1 MFIRGGECDSRVLS
15 ERGDSMQCDIAKGDE
30 RGKNDTGDNE
40 YIGGG
45 GRVYSVWHWG
55 VLAGIIGGWYTHY
68 MCFLIPGWQ
77 FNYVINHCVVGGI
90 WGFGYRG
97 LYRIIDRGVLE
108 KIGPKGAM
116 GVMKGLTGKISTL
129 QSGAV
134 YNYVLIMI
142 VFAVLFIVSFGDIG
156 GIMVEKGD
164 TLDLKSGGYGF
175 EAHWCAGGRFLEYGR
190 KD

>member
-1 MFIRGGECDSRVLS
+1 MKEVIVCNVILPKVTSGVKMIPVIMSILGGVGGFIAYG
-15 ERGDSMQCDIAKGDE
+15 
-30 RGKNDTGDNE
+30 
-40 YIGGG
+40 IGGFSG
-45 GRVYSVWHWG
+45 YNRGVVYALYVFFN
-55 VLAGIIGGWYTHY
+55 T
-68 MCFLIPGWQ
+68 GWQ